1 VEHNEET
8 GMEYAVGAG
17 VGAVFAAALR
27 PMVKTIVKSGMW
39 LRDQVAGGYE
49 EAMAERR
56 PMAHPSSEPRRQGR
70 DGAPSSP
77 VKVPSGT
84 TTS

>member
-1 VEHNEET
+1 
-8 GMEYAVGAG
+8 MEYAVGAG
-17 VGAVFAAALR
+17 VGAVLAAALR
-27 PMVKTIVKSGMW
+27 PMIKTAVKSGMW

-49 EAMAERR
+49 DAMSERGEVAR
-56 PMAHPSSEPRRQGR
+56 PATEPRRQGR

-84 TTS
+84 TSS